1 MRRVHFIDTVS
12 SLSYSTLLS
21 LWASSMLFFAL
32 SYLFLS
38 YFPGHGPSGIEG
50 DLLERLGSSLY
61 YSVITATNTGYGDIV
76 PLGASRALAA
86 IQSISELF
94 LFALF
99 VSKLVSRRQEATL
112 DEVHTLT
119 FEMSFHTIREGFYVA
134 RKDFDRLIDLARD
147 HAPMTESEHERLAI
161 ALQHVGSLMHDIPN
175 FYAVTSDLYVIDE
188 RREALLLE
196 AVHRTMLRLD
206 IMLAAIDETGG
217 AWTKEADELDE
228 MLRSFDEI
236 LPLWARHAHAKGH
249 PTFRALTTTTA
260 AIRTRLA
267 NARQS

>member
-1 MRRVHFIDTVS
+1 
-12 SLSYSTLLS
+12 
-21 LWASSMLFFAL
+21 MLFFAL

-147 HAPMTESEHERLAI
+147 RAPMTESEHERLAI
-161 ALQHVGSLMHDIPN
+161 ALQHVGSLLRDIPN

-206 IMLAAIDETGG
+206 IMLAAMHDTGS
-217 AWTKEADELDE
+217 ASPEEAPELDE
-228 MLRSFDEI
+228 MLNAFDDI
-236 LPLWARHAHAKGH
+236 IPLWARHAHAKGH
-249 PTFRALTTTTA
+249 PTFRALGMTTA
-260 AIRTRLA
+260 AIRSRIE
-267 NARQS
+267 NARRS